1 MKEAGV
7 LLASAS
13 ARSVAG
19 RVAHSRINEAGS
31 YLQPTIKYGS
41 NSVYVVVK
49 YQTKVAASSVSVS
62 ARPAVGWVAHGGVNE
77 VGSYLQPMI
86 KYGSNGVYVVGKCQT
101 EKVAVSSALVS
112 ARPAA
117 GWVACSRHAAGSMK
131 RHHTCNLRSNM

>member
-1 MKEAGV
+1 M

-19 RVAHSRINEAGS
+19 RVAHSRINEA
-31 YLQPTIKYGS
+31 
-41 NSVYVVVK
+41 
-49 YQTKVAASSVSVS
+49 
-62 ARPAVGWVAHGGVNE
+62 
-77 VGSYLQPMI
+77 GSYLQPMI

-131 RHHTCNLRSNM
+131 RHHTCNLRSNTVLTVYMLLSNVKQRRWQHHWRQRWQDQLQDGWCAAGLIKQHHIHNLQ